1 MKRVF
6 LNECK
11 MNIRMFLIWSLV
23 VGGLGFFCITLYES
37 MQGDMKN
44 MADAFSK
51 MGAFSDAFGMSTLS
65 IATIEGFFATEV
77 GTVHGLGSAMFAAI
91 LAIGILSKEEE
102 GHSGEFLFS
111 LPLSRRKVLASKGAC
126 VFAALL
132 GFTLVCAALYIAGF
146 AFLGED
152 LPVKEFALFMGGQF
166 LMNVEIAAICFAISA
181 LSGKN
186 RMGLGIGI
194 ALIFYLYDIIGR
206 VVPDLKDYIF
216 VGPFSYANASEIFS
230 GAEIRIAAVVIGIA
244 VALLMAVSAFVCY
257 ERRDLAA

>member
-11 MNIRMFLIWSLV
+11 MNIRTFLIWSLV

-37 MQGDMKN
+37 MQGDMEN

-111 LPLSRRKVLASKGAC
+111 LPLSRKKVLAAKGLC

-132 GFTLVCAALYIAGF
+132 GFTLVCTALYIAGF
-146 AFLGED
+146 AFLGEE
-152 LPVKEFALFMGGQF
+152 LPVKEFALFMSGQF
-166 LMNVEIAAICFAISA
+166 LMNVEIAAVCFAISA

-230 GAEIRIAAVVIGIA
+230 GAEIRTAAVVIGIA
-244 VALLMAVSAFVCY
+244 VALLAAVSAFVCY

>member
-1 MKRVF
+1 MKTIF
-6 LNECK
+6 KNECK
-11 MNIRMFLIWSLV
+11 MNAKMLLIWGLV

-37 MQGDMKN
+37 MQGDMAN

-91 LAIGILSKEEE
+91 LAIGIISKEEE

-111 LPLSRRKVLASKGAC
+111 LPLSRRKVLLSKGLC
-126 VFAALL
+126 VFVLLAA
-132 GFTLVCAALYIAGF
+132 FTVLCTLLYIGGF
-146 AFLGED
+146 AVLGED
-152 LPVKEFALFMGGQF
+152 LPVKEFARFMGGQF
-166 LMNVEIAAICFAISA
+166 LMNVEIAAICFAVSS

-230 GAEIRIAAVVIGIA
+230 GAEERPVAVILGVVI
-244 VALLMAVSAFVCY
+244 ALLAGASAFICY
-257 ERRDLAA
+257 DRRDLAA